1 MNYTI
6 TFYYVEG
13 INECD
18 TPYFQTLQFQDD
30 YFESKVVTRVVSSY
44 YPPFYHNTIKFT
56 SEDLNFKSHVNYL
69 SITGDRRTYY
79 YFIDSFRYLSDSMIE
94 IDITMDTIQTYMFD
108 IEFSH
113 AVIERKFIERWYNN
127 ETINRKYIREN
138 QSHSSINKRNSR
150 QVLNND
156 TTKWYCVSRY
166 TDYPY
171 VPDNTYLGSVE
182 IKYASQSV
190 PGAKEYPMQG
200 PCLVSTIEPAILRG
214 NKTDF
219 LMDLPKSTVL
229 NSNPKCL
236 RYFILPFEVLDGIE
250 YSDVIDLRKSV
261 NYTPY
266 SDGLGND
273 GSTGWITASTDKFV
287 TKLNVSIKGFGPF
300 QRQTQKGVPFEG
312 KYVPAMLDENY
323 IWYTFGDSEARSEYP
338 LHELSVPQVYNL
350 YWGSIDT
357 GDRYYMINTERSLVD
372 TYNTL
377 AINSNTLYLE
387 LINDPWKEYLSQN
400 IATGLTT
407 LALTGASLAIPGA
420 LGGAVTSA
428 VSTQVLSPRQSKDEK
443 VSYLKAKKAPKQT
456 AVRATKRLTEGKY
469 IDDTGQTITT
479 TSSSSS
485 TPRFGIQNIQALA
498 DYTTNAVN
506 KMWSPVSL
514 EKNNG
519 FGGVANT
526 NKCLVY
532 SEEWRCDDFE
542 SVAQFYHRNGYL
554 VNEYVSGKNL
564 FDYVQNRY
572 YYNVLKCS
580 DVDVHINNTI
590 ESQELVDE
598 IEGRLI
604 NGLRLWRV
612 GPIGDFQYDNVEIS
626 NVGA

>member
-30 YFESKVVTRVVSSY
+30 YFESKVVTRVESSY

-69 SITGDRRTYY
+69 SITGDRKTYY

-138 QSHSSINKRNSR
+138 QSHSSISKLKSR
-150 QVLNND
+150 AVLNND

-166 TDYPY
+166 TDYPSTF
-171 VPDNTYLGSVE
+171 DQSYLGSVE
-182 IKYASQSV
+182 IKYAGQSV

-200 PCLVSTIEPAILRG
+200 PCMVSTIEPATLRSG
-214 NKTDF
+214 NTDYF
-219 LMDLPKSTVL
+219 MSLAKSTE
-229 NSNPKCL
+229 NNDSPKCL
-236 RYFILPFEVLDGIE
+236 RYFVLPFEVLQGIE
-250 YSDVIDLRKSV
+250 YSNVIDITNSV
-261 NYTPY
+261 NYRVY
-266 SDGLGND
+266 KGDGT
-273 GSTGWITASTDKFV
+273 SFVTGWITSKTANYT
-287 TKLNVSIKGFGPF
+287 TKLNVSIKGFEGF
-300 QRQTQKGVPFEG
+300 SRQTEKGVPF
-312 KYVPAMLDENY
+312 KSAYVPAMLDENY

-338 LHELSVPQVYNL
+338 LHELSVPHVYNL

-357 GDRYYMINTERSLVD
+357 GDRYYMINTEASLVD

-407 LALTGASLAIPGA
+407 LALTGVSFGYAGA
-420 LGGAVTSA
+420 LGGAVTDTMK
-428 VSTQVLSPRQSKDEK
+428 TQVLSPRKSKDEK

-456 AVRATKRLTEGKY
+456 AVRATKRLAEGKY
-469 IDDTGQTITT
+469 IDDTGQTIST

-485 TPRFGIQNIQALA
+485 TPRFGIQNVQSLV
-498 DYTTNAVN
+498 DYSTNAVN
-506 KMWSPVSL
+506 KMWAPVSL

-519 FGGVANT
+519 FGGVVNT

-612 GPIGDFQYDNVEIS
+612 GPIGDFQYDNVELDI
-626 NVGA
+626 VGA